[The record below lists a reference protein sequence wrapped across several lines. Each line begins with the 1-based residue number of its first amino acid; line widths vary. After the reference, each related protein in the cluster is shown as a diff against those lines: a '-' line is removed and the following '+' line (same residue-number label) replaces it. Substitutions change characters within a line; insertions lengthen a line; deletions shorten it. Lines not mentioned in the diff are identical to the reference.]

1 MWCSQRQKGI
11 VHEHKQCSQFQSTKS
26 NSTTTKKKIEVKT
39 AEPFISTHL
48 KKIDFLVEV
57 LASLL

>member
-1 MWCSQRQKGI
+1 M
-11 VHEHKQCSQFQSTKS
+11 HEHKQCSQFQSTKS
-26 NSTTTKKKIEVKT
+26 NSTTTKKKTNEVKT

>member
-1 MWCSQRQKGI
+1 MNISSVLNFSQLNLIQ
-11 VHEHKQCSQFQSTKS
+11 QLQ
-26 NSTTTKKKIEVKT
+26 KKKKSEVKT

-57 LASLL
+57 LASLP

>member
-1 MWCSQRQKGI
+1 MNISSVLNFSQLNL
-11 VHEHKQCSQFQSTKS
+11 F
-26 NSTTTKKKIEVKT
+26 STTTKKKNEVKT

-57 LASLL
+57 LASFI

>member
-1 MWCSQRQKGI
+1 MNISSVLNFSQLNLIQ
-11 VHEHKQCSQFQSTKS
+11 QLQ
-26 NSTTTKKKIEVKT
+26 KKKNEVKT
-39 AEPFISTHL
+39 VEPFISTHL

>member
-1 MWCSQRQKGI
+1 M
-11 VHEHKQCSQFQSTKS
+11 HEHKQCSQFQSTKS
-26 NSTTTKKKIEVKT
+26 NSTTTKKKNEVKT